1 MPEMAIV
8 VVERIFPEP
17 VDLARLRAAVKDN
30 QGCLDLHQVRYLR
43 GYLSSD
49 RLRMV
54 CLFEAPDAESVRIA
68 NRQVGMPYERI
79 WTATIHEPSK

>member
-1 MPEMAIV
+1 MAII
-8 VVERIFPEP
+8 VVERTVQEP
-17 VDLARLRAAVKDN
+17 VDLARLPAVKDN
-30 QGCLDLHQVRYLR
+30 QGCLDLYEVRHLK

-54 CLFEAPDAESVRIA
+54 CLFEAPDAEAVRVV

-79 WTATIHEPSK
+79 WTATIHEPFE

>member
-1 MPEMAIV
+1 MAII
-8 VVERIFPEP
+8 VVERTFPEP
-17 VDLARLRAAVKDN
+17 VDLARLPAVKEN

-54 CLFEAPDAESVRIA
+54 CLFEAPDAESVRIV

-79 WTATIHEPSK
+79 WTATIHEPFE

>member
-1 MPEMAIV
+1 MSEMALV

-17 VDLARLRAAVKDN
+17 VDLDMFRAAVKDN
-30 QGCLDLHQVRYLR
+30 KSCRDLHQVRYLR
-43 GYLSSD
+43 GYLSGD

-68 NRQVGMPYERI
+68 NRQAGMPYERI
-79 WTATIHEPSK
+79 WTATIYEPPE

>member
-8 VVERIFPEP
+8 VVERIFSEP
-17 VDLARLRAAVKDN
+17 VDLAMLQAAVRDN
-30 QGCLDLHQVRYLR
+30 KGCLDLHQVRYIR
-43 GYLSSD
+43 AYLSSD

-68 NRQVGMPYERI
+68 NRQAGIPYERI
-79 WTATIHEPSK
+79 WTATIHEL

>member
-1 MPEMAIV
+1 MAII
-8 VVERIFPEP
+8 VVERTFQEP
-17 VDLARLRAAVKDN
+17 VDLARLPAVKDN
-30 QGCLDLHQVRYLR
+30 QGCLDLYEVRYLK

-54 CLFEAPDAESVRIA
+54 CQFEAPDAESVRVV

-79 WTATIHEPSK
+79 WTATIHEPFE

>member
-1 MPEMAIV
+1 MATV

-30 QGCLDLHQVRYLR
+30 KSCLDLHRVRYLK

-49 RLRMV
+49 GLRMV
-54 CLFEAPDAESVRIA
+54 CLFEAPDAESVRIV
-68 NRQVGMPYERI
+68 NRQAGMPFERI
-79 WTATIHEPSK
+79 WTATIHEPPK